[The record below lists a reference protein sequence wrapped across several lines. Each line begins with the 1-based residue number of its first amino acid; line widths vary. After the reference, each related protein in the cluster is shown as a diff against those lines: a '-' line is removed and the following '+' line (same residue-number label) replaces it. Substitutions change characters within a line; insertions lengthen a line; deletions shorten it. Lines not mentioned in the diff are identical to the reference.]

1 MSNYIPE
8 HGLKLR
14 RIAAVKKALNTPHLP
29 EDMSL
34 FWQSVLKHL
43 NRSKIMSTKPEIIL
57 QQLSNSMEEIIVLLE
72 EIIRTLK
79 SESLRKREKD

>member
-1 MSNYIPE
+1 
-8 HGLKLR
+8 
-14 RIAAVKKALNTPHLP
+14 
-29 EDMSL
+29 
-34 FWQSVLKHL
+34 
-43 NRSKIMSTKPEIIL
+43 MSTKPEIIL